1 MTLTCLL
8 PAAGASSRM
17 RGGDKLMELVEGMPC
32 LALMATRAQSADM
45 DVLVTVP
52 SLDHPRAVALRN
64 KGFRVLGM
72 ANASEGMAASLRS
85 GSSAVH
91 PDSDGIMILPPDM
104 PALET
109 EDLIALVKVF
119 EGNQTRIVQATTEDG
134 IPGHPVIFPRQL
146 LSEFAKLSGDRGA
159 ARIVKN
165 HQQSV
170 VCVKLKGDRAR
181 LDLDTPE
188 AWAKWRASLL

>member
-17 RGGDKLMELVEGMPC
+17 RGSDKLMELVEGMPC
-32 LALMATRAQSADM
+32 LVLMATRAQRAGM
-45 DVLVTVP
+45 EVLVTVP
-52 SLDHPRAVALRN
+52 SLDHPRAGALRN
-64 KGFRVLGM
+64 KGFRVLGV

-91 PDSDGIMILPPDM
+91 PNSDGLMILPPDM
-104 PALET
+104 PAIDIESLLT
-109 EDLIALVKVF
+109 LVEAF
-119 EGNQTRIVQATTEDG
+119 EENQTRIVQATTQDG
-134 IPGHPVIFPRQL
+134 VPGHPVIFPQHL
-146 LSEFAKLSGDRGA
+146 LSEFAELTGDRGA
-159 ARIVKN
+159 AKIVKN

-170 VCVKLKGDRAR
+170 VSVKLKGNRAR

-188 AWAKWRASLL
+188 AWAKWRASLI